1 MQLLNWGGAQPLSG
15 RVRWA
20 EPAAFTEVSA
30 LGVEEQRVDVVVEF
44 TAPAAQWQSLGDGF
58 KVDVRVLVQVV
69 DPAVMVPVSA
79 LFHIGSRSG
88 IFVLEGGHA
97 RLKEVSVEARNGA
110 SAWVK
115 SGLTVGARVIVY
127 PDSKLKDQV
136 AVKVR

>member
-1 MQLLNWGGAQPLSG
+1 M
-15 RVRWA
+15 
-20 EPAAFTEVSA
+20 
-30 LGVEEQRVDVVVEF
+30 GVEEQRVDVVVDF

-58 KVDVRVLVQVV
+58 KVDVRVRVQVV
-69 DPAVMVPVSA
+69 DPAVMVPLSA
-79 LFHIGSRSG
+79 LFPIGSRSG